1 MLPVLLALFSMFG
14 NAPGLGAVRA
24 LDNSAAFCDAAGMN
38 YARYGNAGVYYPG
51 GKNGSGVY
59 QRIINLMPPHRVYI
73 EPFLGGGAIYRL
85 KRPAEVN
92 IGVEIDPVVF
102 DEWAGKNTVCDDSGR
117 ERPNGSDPAHV
128 GSQCGSVG
136 GNVGN
141 LPSGGPSRVVLGDG
155 ARFLKEYHF
164 QGDEL
169 VYCDPPYLAATC
181 STRIRYK
188 FKFSE
193 DEHMSLLRCI
203 RKLPCPVLISGY
215 WSQMYDSALKGW
227 NSIHFETMTRGR
239 KATEWVWFNYAQPTA
254 LHDYRYVGENYRDRQ
269 RIKRKKASWTGK
281 LRKMSSMERQALL
294 SVMAEE
300 WGDVSRSPIVGT
312 AARIPQPNG
321 ALVDVTEREQSCQ
334 A

>member
-24 LDNSAAFCDAAGMN
+24 LDNSAAFCDAARMN
-38 YARYGNAGVYYPG
+38 YPG

-117 ERPNGSDPAHV
+117 ERPNGSNPP
-128 GSQCGSVG
+128 G
-136 GNVGN
+136 
-141 LPSGGPSRVVLGDG
+141 PSGGYSRVVLGDG

-312 AARIPQPNG
+312 AARIPRPNG
-321 ALVDVTEREQSCQ
+321 ALVDVTEREQPCQ